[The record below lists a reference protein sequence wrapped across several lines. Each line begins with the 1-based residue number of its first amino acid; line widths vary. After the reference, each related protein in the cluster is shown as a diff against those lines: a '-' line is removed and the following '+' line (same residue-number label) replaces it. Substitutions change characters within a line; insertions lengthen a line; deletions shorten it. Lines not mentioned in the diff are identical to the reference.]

1 MQLRHLPLLACSL
14 LLGACATQ
22 GTWTSAP
29 PPPEPDA
36 TVPTATQAAAPSVAP
51 ITASAPPAVAPAAVP
66 RAGVPAA
73 KPPAAPRVLGK
84 RQIYRCP
91 SGKAAVAQYDTSG
104 ERLRLRYGK
113 RYYAMTIAPSASG
126 ARYEGGGLVW
136 WSKGSGPGST
146 AMVIKASTDRA
157 LETCTR

>member
-1 MQLRHLPLLACSL
+1 MRLRSLPFLACSL

-22 GTWTSAP
+22 GDWAPAAP
-29 PPPEPDA
+29 PTEPDA
-36 TVPTATQAAAPSVAP
+36 AIPTAAQAAE
-51 ITASAPPAVAPAAVP
+51 PAVIPTAPAAPAVTP
-66 RAGVPAA
+66 PAA
-73 KPPAAPRVLGK
+73 AQAVQPEASPPAAPRVLGK

-113 RYYAMTIAPSASG
+113 RYYTLKIAPSASG

-146 AMVIKASTDRA
+146 AMVMNASTDRI